1 MTPGLDSYPVHVF
14 ADPDRRNGRK
24 ATALRLNTT
33 RFSATLALGAALALG
48 MSACGGDDGGNGG
61 SGGGGGGTNSVTLG
75 FMGDLTGENSGI
87 VIPPKQGA
95 QLAIDEYNATNPKV
109 KINLK
114 TYDSQGKPEQ
124 ATPLAKQAVTQDKV
138 VGMIGPAFS
147 GESAQVGPVL
157 EEGKTPSVSPSATNA
172 ALGQHGWKYWHRI
185 VANDNAQGAGIGGF
199 VTGSLKAKK
208 VFIIDDASEYGK
220 PLATTVENTVKTA
233 GAQTSRDAI
242 DVQASDYGSTVNKA
256 KAFAPDAIFF
266 GGYYAQAGKLVKQM
280 REGGVKARF
289 LSGDGS
295 LDPGLAKGAGG
306 TAADGSIIGC
316 PCLIDPTGKA
326 SPASKT
332 FVDKYKAK
340 FNADAAIYSAEG
352 YDAASA
358 FINAIKA
365 GNTTTDKIN
374 AYLSTEDVP
383 GVSKQIKFSSS
394 GEPAA
399 TDVYVYQIKGAT
411 LPLLGN
417 AKQAK
422 ATS

>member
-1 MTPGLDSYPVHVF
+1 
-14 ADPDRRNGRK
+14 
-24 ATALRLNTT
+24 LRLNKT

-48 MSACGGDDGGNGG
+48 MSACGGDDGGNAG
-61 SGGGGGGTNSVTLG
+61 SGGGGGTSSVTLG

-87 VIPPKQGA
+87 VIPPRQGA
-95 QLAIDEYNATNPKV
+95 QLAIDEYNATNPQV

-172 ALGQHGWKYWHRI
+172 ALGANGWKYWHRM
-185 VANDNAQGAGIGGF
+185 VANDNAQGTGIGGF
-199 VTGSLKAKK
+199 ITNSLKAKK
-208 VFIIDDASEYGK
+208 VFIVDDASEYGK
-220 PLATTVENTVKTA
+220 PFADTLQKTVQA
-233 GAQTSRDAI
+233 GGAQTSRDAI

-266 GGYYAQAGKLVKQM
+266 GGYYAQAGKLVKQL
-280 REGGVKARF
+280 REGGVQARF

-306 TAADGSIIGC
+306 TTADGSIIGC

-326 SPASKT
+326 SQASKT
-332 FVDKYKAK
+332 FADKYKAK
-340 FNADAAIYSAEG
+340 FNSAPAIYAAEG
-352 YDAASA
+352 YDAATA

-365 GNTTTDKIN
+365 GNTTTEKIN
-374 AYLSTEDVP
+374 TFLSTIDVP
-383 GVSKQIKFSSS
+383 GVSKQIKFSPT

-399 TDVYVYQIKGAT
+399 TDVYVYQIKGDT

-417 AKQAK
+417 AKEAQVEG
-422 ATS
+422 

>member
-1 MTPGLDSYPVHVF
+1 
-14 ADPDRRNGRK
+14 
-24 ATALRLNTT
+24 LRLNKS
-33 RFSATLALGAALALG
+33 RLGATLALGAALTLG
-48 MSACGGDDGGNGG
+48 MSACGGGDDNGNGG
-61 SGGGGGGTNSVTLG
+61 SGGGGTGGTDAVTLG

-185 VANDNAQGAGIGGF
+185 VANDNAQGTGIGGF
-199 VTGSLKAKK
+199 IATTLKAKK
-208 VFIIDDASEYGK
+208 VFVVNDASEYGK
-220 PLATTVENTVKTA
+220 PLADTVQKTVEAA
-233 GAQTSRDAI
+233 GSQTGTDAI
-242 DVQASDYGSTVNKA
+242 DTQASDYGSTVNKA
-256 KAFAPDAIFF
+256 KAFAPEAIFF
-266 GGYYAQAGKLVKQM
+266 GGYYAQAGKLVKQL

-289 LSGDGS
+289 LAGDGS

-306 TAADGSIIGC
+306 TTADGSIIGC

-326 SPASKT
+326 SQASKT
-332 FVDKYKAK
+332 FSEKYKAK
-340 FNADAAIYSAEG
+340 FNADPAIYAAEG
-352 YDAASA
+352 YDAATA
-358 FINAIKA
+358 FINAVKA

-374 AYLSTEDVP
+374 SYLSTEDVP
-383 GVSKQIKFSSS
+383 GVSKQIKFGPN

-399 TDVYVYQIKGAT
+399 TDVYVYQIKGAA

-417 AKQAK
+417 AKEAK
-422 ATS
+422 VSS